1 MSECQVW
8 FWIWTV
14 TCTMVAVGLGWL
26 RGTVE
31 GGREGVVTY
40 ITYFTSFGAAEK
52 EGRWKED
59 R

>member
-1 MSECQVW
+1 
-8 FWIWTV
+8 
-14 TCTMVAVGLGWL
+14 MVAVGLGWL